1 MIFPHIPWRIIFS
14 DKFIATFTLVL
25 FNILFVPIEQGAFSV
40 VKIGFMGICPLIFFA
55 KKPIVTKAF
64 ILGALY
70 WIVCY
75 TLSLVK
81 GEIRFST
88 LGFLGMH
95 LIMYITYFSFIV
107 KGTFTLDYFTKILK
121 YLILAY
127 GIVLIGQQLCVLVG
141 LRNMPLLNLQNQFF
155 LSITKL
161 PALTLEP
168 SHSARILTFA
178 MLGYL
183 RCLEMAK
190 GHTII
195 IKDLFDKEHRVVTIL
210 FLWCMLLMGSGTAF
224 VGLAALSLYFI
235 TRKTA
240 IYIIPMI
247 IGLFFIGHT
256 LEIRQMNRAVALAQA
271 ASTGS
276 TEEMF
281 EAEGSGA
288 SRFAPVLNAITK
300 TDVTQLETWIG
311 KKSMEKDKYWWKR
324 TDTKIYDQYGLIAFI
339 ISLVFIYSCVIR
351 HFFSL
356 ETLPF
361 LGLLG
366 LSITNIYYVWGCFMI
381 MTGVTYFQKICIEN
395 DTIRISQHN
404 NSIKQ

>member
-14 DKFIATFTLVL
+14 DKFIATFTLEL

-64 ILGALY
+64 MLGALY

-95 LIMYITYFSFIV
+95 LIMYITYFCFIV

-247 IGLFFIGHT
+247 IGMFMLGQSME
-256 LEIRQMNRAVALAQA
+256 LKQMDRAVALAEA

-276 TEEMF
+276 AEEAM
-281 EAEGSGA
+281 AADGSGA
-288 SRFAPVLNAITK
+288 TRIIPVMNVFTK

-324 TDTKIYDQYGLIAFI
+324 TDTKIYDQYGLLAYLILLTF
-339 ISLVFIYSCVIR
+339 VFSCAIHR
-351 HFFSL
+351 FFSL
-356 ETLPF
+356 ESLLF
-361 LGLLG
+361 LTLLG
-366 LSITNIYYVWGCFMI
+366 ANLINIYYVWGCLMI
-381 MTGVTYFQKICIEN
+381 MTGVRYFQTNHVLIDVSN
-395 DTIRISQHN
+395 G
-404 NSIKQ
+404 